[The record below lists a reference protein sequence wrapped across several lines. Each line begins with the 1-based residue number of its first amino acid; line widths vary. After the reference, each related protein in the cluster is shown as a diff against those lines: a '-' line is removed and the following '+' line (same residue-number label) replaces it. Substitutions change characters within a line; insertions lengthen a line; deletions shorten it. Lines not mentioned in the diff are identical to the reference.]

1 MAPSLAAR
9 RTDNSTGFQPLRPRS
24 GKSGRPRGHASSR
37 RQKLYPLVRSVSG
50 WENAQLSKIDF
61 NSENYGHRLLL
72 AQAMRDYAREPGR
85 TLSGTKEGGEPSLLA
100 ALADAGVAMSKSNLD
115 RIAAAGHP
123 DDRERPYGN
132 NARRVAK
139 YLEEKGYFPPGQKP
153 DDVFKLL
160 PLFFG
165 GFSESGAALLQE
177 LEGHFDSF
185 LWSEFNDNL
194 VAVGHITIGS
204 LTPWNYAPF
213 LEEIGNE
220 HMQRDMLHC
229 SGVAF
234 CDDQKNLYLIGR
246 EYFRQYPRFYMFEGI
261 DRPDGKT
268 IGVIRGTVLGGG
280 LHTRRHLSPIA
291 LTRSKYDQNLSGAH
305 INDLP
310 EYVAHYLSLSLAPGS
325 KNVQTD
331 VAFES
336 QTLRKS
342 NLESK

>member
-1 MAPSLAAR
+1 M
-9 RTDNSTGFQPLRPRS
+9 
-24 GKSGRPRGHASSR
+24 
-37 RQKLYPLVRSVSG
+37 
-50 WENAQLSKIDF
+50 SKIDF

-72 AQAMRDYAREPGR
+72 AQAMRDYARAPGQ
-85 TLSGTKEGGEPSLLA
+85 TMTGGEASLLT
-100 ALADAGVAMSKSNLD
+100 ALAEAGIAMSKSNLD

-123 DDRERPYGN
+123 DDRSRPYGN
-132 NARRVAK
+132 SARRVAQF
-139 YLEEKGYFPPGQKP
+139 LESKGFFPPGQKP

-165 GFSESGAALLQE
+165 GFSENGAALLRE

-185 LWSEFNDNL
+185 LWSEFNDKL
-194 VAVGHITIGS
+194 VAVGHITIGP

-213 LEEIGNE
+213 QEEIGNE
-220 HMQRDMLHC
+220 HMQRDMLDC

-291 LTRSKYDQNLSGAH
+291 LTRSKYDRNLSGAH
-305 INDLP
+305 IKVLP
-310 EYVAHYLSLSLAPGS
+310 EYVAHYLSLNLAPGP
-325 KNVQTD
+325 KNIPLETAV
-331 VAFES
+331 ES
-336 QTLRKS
+336 DKLRKS
-342 NLESK
+342 SIENNEP

>member
-1 MAPSLAAR
+1 V
-9 RTDNSTGFQPLRPRS
+9 
-24 GKSGRPRGHASSR
+24 SR
-37 RQKLYPLVRSVSG
+37 
-50 WENAQLSKIDF
+50 IDF

-85 TLSGTKEGGEPSLLA
+85 TLSGTKGGGESSLLS
-100 ALADAGVAMSKSNLD
+100 ALAEAGIAMSKSNLD
-115 RIAAAGHP
+115 RIAAAGQP
-123 DDRERPYGN
+123 DDRDRPYGN
-132 NARRVAK
+132 NARRVAQF
-139 YLEEKGYFPPGQKP
+139 LEEKGYFPPGQKP

-165 GFSESGAALLQE
+165 GFSENGAALLRE

-185 LWSEFNDNL
+185 LWSEFNNGI
-194 VAVGHITIGS
+194 VAVGHITIGP

-220 HMQRDMLHC
+220 HMQRDMLDC

-246 EYFRQYPRFYMFEGI
+246 EYFRKYPRFYMFEGI

-268 IGVIRGTVLGGG
+268 IGVVRGTVLGGG

-291 LTRSKYDQNLSGAH
+291 LTRSNSDRNIYGLNVKE
-305 INDLP
+305 LP
-310 EYVAHYLSLSLAPGS
+310 EYVKHYLRMNLAPGP
-325 KNVQTD
+325 KNVPIETAVELD
-331 VAFES
+331 KI
-336 QTLRKS
+336 RKS
-342 NLESK
+342 NIDTYEP